1 MLSYYEIKTGDDSQ
15 INNFENVYK
24 PRGTLELSSGT
35 VVREST
41 KDGKEFCF
49 EVIPLPP
56 VKRMSRF
63 GSPTQSL
70 KLA

>member
-41 KDGKEFCF
+41 KDEKSFA
-49 EVIPLPP
+49 
-56 VKRMSRF
+56 
-63 GSPTQSL
+63 L
-70 KLA
+70 KLFLCRA